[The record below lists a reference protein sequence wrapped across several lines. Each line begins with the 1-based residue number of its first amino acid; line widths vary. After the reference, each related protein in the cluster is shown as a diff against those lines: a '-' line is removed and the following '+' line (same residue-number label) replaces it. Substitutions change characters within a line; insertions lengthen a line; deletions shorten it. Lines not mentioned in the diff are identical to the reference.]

1 MQETSFIQESW
12 NIKRI
17 IIAII
22 LLIILAGILLGAKQY
37 ILDKNRFSQQPTS
50 NTLSG
55 SVKGTSVKRQ
65 EDITKDL
72 QEELKK
78 IFSSPS
84 DNLKTS
90 VREKMESIT
99 KQVSN
104 LKAEEIASSSPQ
116 VQKIINDLKSL
127 EDYPKNQAKENCQR
141 ICDSIK

>member
-50 NTLSG
+50 NTLSS
-55 SVKGTSVKRQ
+55 SVKGTSAKKQ

-90 VREKMESIT
+90 VQEKMESIT
-99 KQVSN
+99 EQVSN

-127 EDYPKNQAKENCQR
+127 EDYPKNQAKESCQR